1 MHLIDHCVYEHNR
14 RQKQLVYEIYVTDR
28 LKAIND
34 SIASF
39 YGGASTK
46 TRYIELVERIK
57 KAPEPERTAEEVIS
71 SISDKLER
79 IGKNESI

>member
-1 MHLIDHCVYEHNR
+1 MYLVEHCIYEHNR
-14 RQKQLVYEIYVTDR
+14 RQKQFAYEVYVTDR

-34 SIASF
+34 SVASF
-39 YGGASTK
+39 FGGSSTG
-46 TRYIELVERIK
+46 TRYLDIIESAK
-57 KAPEPERTAEEVIS
+57 KSAEPERTAEEVIS